1 MKASIYPKLHKII
14 DDDSTR
20 DVIEKR
26 HKCMCIQT
34 EAKIQDIMYM
44 RNNNTVGPNEHKF
57 SPSEFRP
64 YALYAFSV
72 NLFFFLSFPLKGG
85 VAEILPL

>member
-1 MKASIYPKLHKII
+1 MEASIHPKLHKIN

-26 HKCMCIQT
+26 HKCMCIQN
-34 EAKIQDIMYM
+34 EAETQDVMYM
-44 RNNNTVGPNEHKF
+44 NNHTVSPYEHKF
-57 SPSEFRP
+57 SPSDFR
-64 YALYAFSV
+64 AYAFSV
-72 NLFFFLSFPLKGG
+72 HLFFFLSFPSKGMGRG